1 MDNNW
6 KKSWKGRIAKFIFE
20 TYNNRENDNV
30 SDHFFNLT
38 IDQLL
43 WHATTIIKD
52 DEKLV
57 NIKYVGQRY
66 WSENAIKDYCQLN
79 PQEGKGL
86 KACKNL
92 RHEHA
97 VPRIMIKEKIEKC
110 LKENTSIHE
119 IYEIIN
125 AYSKS
130 VIITTKEDKNL
141 PKENKIAFTNWKE
154 INDDFKINFLGNKK
168 ELEGKKFIDF
178 MQKYRYTKQPT
189 DKEENTIKIIDLND
203 YINQDSKI
211 VPYDKDFKELMHKI
225 NKNK

>member
-1 MDNNW
+1 M
-6 KKSWKGRIAKFIFE
+6 
-20 TYNNRENDNV
+20 

-43 WHATTIIKD
+43 WHATNIIKD

-79 PQEGKGL
+79 PLEGTGL

-130 VIITTKEDKNL
+130 VIITTKEDKNI
-141 PKENKIAFTNWKE
+141 PKEN
-154 INDDFKINFLGNKK
+154 
-168 ELEGKKFIDF
+168 
-178 MQKYRYTKQPT
+178 
-189 DKEENTIKIIDLND
+189 IIL
-203 YINQDSKI
+203 I
-211 VPYDKDFKELMHKI
+211 
-225 NKNK
+225 